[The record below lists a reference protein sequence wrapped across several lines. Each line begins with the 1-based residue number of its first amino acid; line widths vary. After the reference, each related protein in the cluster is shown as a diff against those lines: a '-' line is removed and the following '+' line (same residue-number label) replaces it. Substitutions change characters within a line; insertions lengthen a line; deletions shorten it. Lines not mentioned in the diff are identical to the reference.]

1 MLLSHICSQMQ
12 QARLHG
18 GGGSMPSLQ
27 AIDTNQSFP
36 PNAFPVVSK
45 VVVVR
50 WLLGDDCN
58 YDVSRNY
65 DVIQ

>member
-1 MLLSHICSQMQ
+1 MQ

-45 VVVVR
+45 AVVAR
-50 WLLGDDCN
+50 WLLGNGYN
-58 YDVSRNY
+58 YDGSRNY